1 MLVSN
6 NVICFEYF
14 IPMSHGFNK
23 KILSIVYPPPP
34 PTLPLPLT
42 LKRFSSSFACCFTRN
57 NLSTLLCSNQ
67 IIAKKKR
74 CIFNVKQFFPFN
86 ILLVDFAVFC
96 IFVSWGVFH
105 SSAIIKLQI
114 ASYLQSICIAS
125 FFASHQIMWR
135 NKRNF
140 GHSLEIISCCFF
152 FLFRGTEETKFEI
165 NTTSII
171 LSCLYHFMTAN
182 KELCIYC
189 CKMPH
194 YKINKILF

>member
-1 MLVSN
+1 MHFQCKTIFSFQHIAGRFCCFLY
-6 NVICFEYF
+6 ICFLGCFSQFCHHKTTNSF
-14 IPMSHGFNK
+14 I
-23 KILSIVYPPPP
+23 
-34 PTLPLPLT
+34 
-42 LKRFSSSFACCFTRN
+42 FAKYMYSV
-57 NLSTLLCSNQ
+57 L
-67 IIAKKKR
+67 
-74 CIFNVKQFFPFN
+74 
-86 ILLVDFAVFC
+86 FC
-96 IFVSWGVFH
+96 
-105 SSAIIKLQI
+105 L
-114 ASYLQSICIAS
+114 
-125 FFASHQIMWR
+125 HQIMWR